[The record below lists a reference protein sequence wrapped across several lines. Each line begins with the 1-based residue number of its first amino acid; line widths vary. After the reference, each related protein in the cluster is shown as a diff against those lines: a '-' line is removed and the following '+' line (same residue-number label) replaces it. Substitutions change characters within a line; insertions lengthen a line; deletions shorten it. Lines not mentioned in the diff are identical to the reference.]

1 MSSRY
6 RRCCVPWVHLD
17 VKFPRVVFHDGI
29 FESLDD
35 RKKENLLGVIREYSE
50 LGLQPIVTLIDSDL
64 PIRSEN
70 ELPVFENEEIVLVLH
85 DEGADGRLFKMES
98 W

>member
-1 MSSRY
+1 M
-6 RRCCVPWVHLD
+6 
-17 VKFPRVVFHDGI
+17 
-29 FESLDD
+29 DD